1 MPETTAPNTT
11 IASQSGAGIQLPA
24 LGALWPGQGGYF
36 AGLSRT
42 TDGRTFALII
52 APPGCD
58 IEDMAWGPYG
68 KDAPGTGHWT
78 DGAANTLAACDIA
91 GQDFP
96 AAMAC
101 AACAHD
107 GHKDWYLPAIGEL
120 QLAHMH
126 CNDLFKKDGYYWS
139 STQLGRSSAW
149 CQGFELGNC
158 GSSKDFQRR
167 VRPARRLFI

>member
-1 MPETTAPNTT
+1 MPETTAPTT
-11 IASQSGAGIQLPA
+11 IAGQSGAAIQLPA

-58 IEDMAWGPYG
+58 IEDTAWGPYG
-68 KDAPGTGHWT
+68 KDAPGTNHWT
-78 DGAANTLAACDIA
+78 DGAANTVAACDIA
-91 GQDFP
+91 GQDHP

-107 GHKDWYLPAIGEL
+107 GHTDWYAPSIGEL

-126 CNDLFKKDGYYWS
+126 CKELFKKAVYWS
-139 STQLGRSSAW
+139 STQYGRHYAW
-149 CQGFELGNC
+149 CQGYERG
-158 GSSKDFQRR
+158 GSFYSKDYQRR

>member
-1 MPETTAPNTT
+1 MPESTTTV
-11 IASQSGAGIQLPA
+11 AGQNSLVQLPA

-36 AGLSRT
+36 AGLSRSV
-42 TDGRTFALII
+42 DGRTFALII

-68 KDAPGTGHWT
+68 KDAPNTGHWT
-78 DGAANTLAACDIA
+78 DGAANTQAACDIA

-126 CNDLFKKDGYYWS
+126 CKDLFKKDGYYWS
-139 STQLGRSSAW
+139 STQGGRYYAW
-149 CQGFELGNC
+149 VQYFEN
-158 GSSKDFQRR
+158 GSSCYDGKGYQRL